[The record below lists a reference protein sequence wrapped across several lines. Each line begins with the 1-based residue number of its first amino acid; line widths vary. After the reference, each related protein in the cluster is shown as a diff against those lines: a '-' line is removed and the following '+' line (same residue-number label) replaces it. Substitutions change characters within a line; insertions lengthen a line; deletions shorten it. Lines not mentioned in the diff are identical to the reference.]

1 MVSHR
6 QQASDA
12 AHQTELAALRHELH
26 QLRMANEATTSQSY
40 AAEAQVASQAQQQF
54 LHLQE
59 ELVSERAKRQHAEKL
74 WMEQMGNAQGSAM
87 QTSARTTL
95 LKSQLANRD
104 DQVNRLGEQLSS
116 MGDAIAQL
124 KAQVEAWEEAAAT
137 EEAPMQSNF
146 IDAATVASGVY
157 TPTPV
162 MPPIQT
168 YPAIPAYS
176 GLGLSE

>member
-1 MVSHR
+1 MVSQR

-12 AHQTELAALRHELH
+12 AHQTELAALRNEVH
-26 QLRMANEATTSQSY
+26 QLRIANEATASQSY
-40 AAEAQVASQAQQQF
+40 AAEAQAASHAQQQF

-59 ELVSERAKRQHAEKL
+59 ELEGERAKRQHAEKL

-87 QTSARTTL
+87 QTTTRTAL
-95 LKSQLANRD
+95 LESQLANRD

-124 KAQVEAWEEAAAT
+124 KAQVEAWEEAAGGP
-137 EEAPMQSNF
+137 EEAPMQSTF

-157 TPTPV
+157 PPTPS
-162 MPPIQT
+162 MPSIQT
-168 YPAIPAYS
+168 HPALP
-176 GLGLSE
+176 